1 MEDYNFSL
9 KKRSW
14 ELLTEK
20 KKGGD
25 SCQTDSDLLKE
36 RSLGGN
42 TWEGFLLEK
51 AKAVV

>member
-20 KKGGD
+20 KKVVTVVKLTQTYSKREVEEEILGKD
-25 SCQTDSDLLKE
+25 SC
-36 RSLGGN
+36 
-42 TWEGFLLEK
+42 
-51 AKAVV
+51 